1 MKKAVWVLVAVA
13 VFASTAGA
21 QDIQSEIELTRA
33 VIQTER
39 QALVATGLDLTS
51 AEADAFW
58 PLYREYQGQQAIL
71 GDSDIKLIMDY
82 SDSYG
87 VMTDEKAKKMLD
99 DWFDIESK
107 DLSLKKKYAKK
118 FRKILPD
125 LKVTRY
131 FQIENKLDA
140 VIDNEVAKE
149 IPLVE

>member
-1 MKKAVWVLVAVA
+1 MKTAVWVLVAVA
-13 VFASTAGA
+13 VFATTAGA

-39 QALVATGLDLTS
+39 QALVAAGLDLTP

-58 PLYREYQGQQAIL
+58 PLYREYQGQRAIL
-71 GDSDIKLIMDY
+71 GDSEVKLITDY
-82 SDSYG
+82 ADNYG
-87 VMTDEKAKKMLD
+87 VMTDDKAKKMLD
-99 DWFDIESK
+99 DWFDLESK
-107 DLSLKKKYAKK
+107 DLALKKKYAKK

-140 VIDNEVAKE
+140 VIDNELAAE

>member
-1 MKKAVWVLVAVA
+1 MKTAVWVLVAVA
-13 VFASTAGA
+13 VFATTAGA

-39 QALVATGLDLTS
+39 QALVAAGLDLTS

-58 PLYREYQGQQAIL
+58 PLYREYQGQRAIL
-71 GDSDIKLIMDY
+71 GDSEVKLITDY
-82 SDSYG
+82 ADNYG
-87 VMTDEKAKKMLD
+87 VMTDDKAKKMLD
-99 DWFDIESK
+99 DWFDLESK
-107 DLSLKKKYAKK
+107 DLALKKKYAKK

-140 VIDNEVAKE
+140 VIDNELAAE

>member
-39 QALVATGLDLTS
+39 QALVASGLDLTS

-58 PLYREYQGQQAIL
+58 PLYREYQGQRAIL
-71 GDSDIKLIMDY
+71 GDSEVKLIMDY
-82 SDSYG
+82 SDNYG

>member
-1 MKKAVWVLVAVA
+1 MRTTLWVMVAVVVCA
-13 VFASTAGA
+13 AAAGA

-39 QALVATGLDLTS
+39 QALVAAGLDLTPT
-51 AEADAFW
+51 EADAFW
-58 PLYREYQGQQAIL
+58 PLYREYQGQRAIL
-71 GDSDIKLIMDY
+71 GDREVKLITDY
-82 SDSYG
+82 ADNYG
-87 VMTDEKAKKMLD
+87 VMTDDKAKVMLD
-99 DWFDIESK
+99 DWLDLQGKE
-107 DLSLKKKYAKK
+107 LSLKKKYAKK

-125 LKVTRY
+125 LKVARY

>member
-39 QALVATGLDLTS
+39 QALVAAGLDLTS

-71 GDSDIKLIMDY
+71 GDSEVKLIMDY
-82 SDSYG
+82 SDNYG